1 MCRAVRR
8 LRKRLGRRGEVLIIL
23 GIGKVVWG
31 IGYIFESGPAERGL
45 EMLTSIG
52 PLQSWAWLWI
62 VAGVITGSSAF
73 LPAGRDKWGFVAAQ
87 APPTVWATAY
97 VVSFLSGVYSRGLFL
112 FIFYATHHVALIVWA
127 SKVREETPLD
137 RPARPGAARGTG

>member
-8 LRKRLGRRGEVLIIL
+8 LRKRLGRRGEVLLIL

-31 IGYIFESGPAERGL
+31 IGYIVESGPAERGL
-45 EMLTSIG
+45 EMLTSMC
-52 PLQSWAWLWI
+52 PLSSWAWLWI
-62 VAGVITGSSAF
+62 VAGVVTGVSGF
-73 LPAGRDKWGFVAAQ
+73 LPAGRDRWGFFAAQ
-87 APPTVWATAY
+87 APPSVWATAY
-97 VVSFLSGVYSRGLFL
+97 AVSFLSGVYSRGLFL

-127 SKVREETPLD
+127 SKVREETPPA

>member
-8 LRKRLGRRGEVLIIL
+8 ARKTLGRRGEVLIIL

-31 IGYIFESGPAERGL
+31 LGYIVDPPPDRGL

-62 VAGVITGSSAF
+62 VAGVVTGGSAI
-73 LPAGRDKWGFVAAQ
+73 LPAGRDRWGFVAAQ
-87 APPTVWATAY
+87 APPTVWAVAY
-97 VVSFLSGVYSRGLFL
+97 AVGFLSGVYSRG
-112 FIFYATHHVALIVWA
+112 IFPFVFYMTHHVALIVWA
-127 SKVREETPLD
+127 SKVREETPY
-137 RPARPGAARGTG
+137 RSTARPGAARGPG